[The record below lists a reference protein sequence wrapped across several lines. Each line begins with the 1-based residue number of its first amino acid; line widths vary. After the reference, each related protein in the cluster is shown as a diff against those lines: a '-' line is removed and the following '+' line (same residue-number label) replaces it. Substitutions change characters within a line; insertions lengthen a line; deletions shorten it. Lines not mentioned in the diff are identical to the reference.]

1 MIIYLHGFRSAPA
14 SAKARLLAQR
24 MAERGLE
31 HRFWCE
37 QLAFSPREA
46 IAQVEA
52 VLDDCPQDATL
63 VGSSLGGYYATYL
76 AEKYDLQAVL
86 VNPAVVAHI
95 ALARYLGPQD
105 NLYTGETFVFTQEHI
120 AELTELDVPALTKP
134 ERFWLL
140 VETGDELLDY
150 RQAVAR
156 YAGAAQTVLEG
167 GDHSFT
173 RFGEFIE
180 PIIAFAGLDGVPT
193 PLSSG
198 H

>member
-14 SAKARLLAQR
+14 SAKARLLARR

-31 HRFWCE
+31 RRFWCE

-46 IAQVEA
+46 IAQIEA
-52 VLDDCPQDATL
+52 VLNECPKGATL

-76 AEKYDLQAVL
+76 AEKYDLRAVL

-95 ALARYLGPQD
+95 ALAEYLGPQN

-120 AELTELDVPALTKP
+120 AALSELEVPILTKP

-150 RQAVAR
+150 RQAVDYYASAR
-156 YAGAAQTVLEG
+156 QTVIHG

-173 RFGEFIE
+173 RFGDFIE
-180 PIIAFAGLDGVPT
+180 PIIAFAGLNGAPA
-193 PLSSG
+193 PSSSG
-198 H
+198 R